1 MSLIAERCL
10 AHSRRVRSFY
20 YINCLW
26 NVEGPTLRVIF
37 VFLFFL
43 GTALLADTDVT
54 SREQFSRLMPG
65 GLPEKLHY
73 NTDRASLELR
83 ADDSNCPIFAHGFF
97 ELKINEQGDVTSA
110 KDVTISRSANLKGL
124 TATWVRSILMQIHF
138 RPLKL
143 GSKTTSVHT
152 FASVVCQ

>member
-1 MSLIAERCL
+1 
-10 AHSRRVRSFY
+10 
-20 YINCLW
+20 LW
-26 NVEGPTLRVIF
+26 NVEGPILRVIF

-43 GTALLADTDVT
+43 GTGLLADTDVT

-65 GLPEKLHY
+65 GLPDKLHY

>member
-1 MSLIAERCL
+1 MGVVL
-10 AHSRRVRSFY
+10 
-20 YINCLW
+20 
-26 NVEGPTLRVIF
+26 

-43 GTALLADTDVT
+43 SNGLLADTDVT
-54 SREQFSRLMPG
+54 SREQFSRLMPR
-65 GLPEKLHY
+65 GLPDKLHY

-83 ADDSNCPIFAHGFF
+83 ADDSNCPIYAHGFF

-110 KDVTISRSANLKGL
+110 KDVTISRSANFKGL

-152 FASVVCQ
+152 FATVVCQ